1 MTTSQKQFSSEC
13 LQLSEPSVRKCP
25 TKFIGKH
32 LYQSLFLIKTL
43 AFIYSAIWLK
53 KRVRPAQVFSCEWFC
68 EVFNDTYFKEQLCVT
83 PSGFSPPKLLHFTC

>member
-53 KRVRPAQVFSCEWFC
+53 KRVRHRCFLVNGFAKSL
-68 EVFNDTYFKEQLCVT
+68 TT
-83 PSGFSPPKLLHFTC
+83 PISKNNPV